1 MTTSPNPVYQDPGS
15 APEVDR
21 LRPLDYRRRARLLL
35 CALQARMDLSHVTRG
50 VARAFATVATDR
62 FDQGT
67 TRLFEEIEDR
77 RVVLSDSDE
86 VVVID
91 LTAHVPGIRFETT
104 VGEWGSGAAVD
115 PPRGR
120 LLFALVRE
128 LRPTR
133 CLELGTNMG
142 ISSAYVAAALG
153 LNDDGRMIS
162 VDMVEQ
168 ASQRAS
174 QHHSQLGL
182 DRAEFRTG
190 LFQDLLAPSLGEL
203 GGCDFAF
210 IDGDHREESTIKY
223 FEHIA
228 AAMASDA
235 VMVFDNVAGTDEMER
250 AWARIRADSRVRFAV
265 AFEALGVAVL
275 R

>member
-1 MTTSPNPVYQDPGS
+1 M
-15 APEVDR
+15 
-21 LRPLDYRRRARLLL
+21 
-35 CALQARMDLSHVTRG
+35 TRG
-50 VARAFATVATDR
+50 VARAFAAVATDR
-62 FDQGT
+62 FDPGT
-67 TRLFEEIEDR
+67 AKLFEAIEDR
-77 RVVLSDSDE
+77 RRVLSNSDE
-86 VVVID
+86 PVVID
-91 LTAHVPGIRFETT
+91 LTAHVPGVRFETT

-120 LLFALVRE
+120 LLFALARE

-153 LNDDGRMIS
+153 QNEEGRMIS
-162 VDMVEQ
+162 LDMIEQ
-168 ASQRAS
+168 ASDRAG
-174 QHHSQLGL
+174 QHHAHLGL

-210 IDGDHREESTIKY
+210 IDGDHREESTITY
-223 FEHIA
+223 FEHISG
-228 AAMASDA
+228 AMAPDG
-235 VMVFDNVAGTDEMER
+235 VMLLDNVAGTDEMER
-250 AWARIRADSRVRFAV
+250 AWAQIREDSRVRFAV
-265 AFEALGVAVL
+265 TFEALGVAVL